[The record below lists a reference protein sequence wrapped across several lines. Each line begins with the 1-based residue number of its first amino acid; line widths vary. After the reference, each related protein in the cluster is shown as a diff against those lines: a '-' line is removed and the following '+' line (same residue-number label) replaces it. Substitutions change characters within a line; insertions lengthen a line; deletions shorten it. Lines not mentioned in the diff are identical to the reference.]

1 MLSVFYGHDFNYFLF
16 KCLRRLA
23 DNKERKDGIM
33 RLLKIILRT
42 LTTSM
47 VVYFVLRAFISAH
60 AIGDG
65 LKALLP

>member
-1 MLSVFYGHDFNYFLF
+1 MFALVSPIM
-16 KCLRRLA
+16 
-23 DNKERKDGIM
+23 KERKESKM

-42 LTTSM
+42 LTISM
-47 VVYFVLRAFISAH
+47 VVYFTLRAFISAH